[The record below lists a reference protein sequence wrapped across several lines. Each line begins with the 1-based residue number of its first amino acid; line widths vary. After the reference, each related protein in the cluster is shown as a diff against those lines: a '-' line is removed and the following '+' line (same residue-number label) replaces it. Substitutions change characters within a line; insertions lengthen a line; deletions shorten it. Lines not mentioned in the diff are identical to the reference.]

1 MPSISHEV
9 KGPMVNPTDRMAQ
22 LEARIAELEAD
33 AAVRRERQLP
43 RPRIRLGRGARRVV
57 VIGLVVAL
65 VVPAGVVLANH
76 QFSDVPTGSS
86 IHDDVEAIADAGVTT
101 GCGDGKYCPSN
112 PVTRGQMAQFM
123 NRLGALDGQDPVVH
137 ADRLDGRHAN
147 ELLRSTFMLEG
158 ASTPISLTPS
168 QFGDDVVIT
177 APTPGGVMVDA
188 AFTFFGANCTTNCG
202 AYGFVRHVESDID
215 SPFGIAWAGVSAH
228 YGSASSQRLYPV
240 QAGDNTFR
248 LLMARDSTD
257 GTINAYIASVNVMFI
272 PFGPDGD

>member
-57 VIGLVVAL
+57 VIGLVMAL

-123 NRLGALDGQDPVVH
+123 NRLGALDGQAPVVH

-147 ELLRSTFMLEG
+147 ELLRAAYMAEG
-158 ASTPISLTPS
+158 ASTPVSPTPI
-168 QFGDDVVIT
+168 QFGDDLVIT
-177 APTPGGVMVDA
+177 APTAGHVLVNA
-188 AFTFFGANCTTNCG
+188 AFTFFGTNCTTDCG
-202 AYGFVRHVESDID
+202 AYGIVRHVEADRL
-215 SPFGIAWAGVSAH
+215 SPPGIAWAGVDAH
-228 YGSASSQRLYPV
+228 YGSASTQRLYPV
-240 QAGDNTFR
+240 EAGANTFE
-248 LLMARDSTD
+248 LLMARETTD
-257 GTINAYIASVNVMFI
+257 GTITAYIATVTATFI
-272 PFGPDGD
+272 PFGPDGE